1 MTPILES
8 EGVLPIWTPQTSEFM
23 ASRVA
28 TREGEKPLPR
38 FLKSIRDKSGAQIR
52 ENGGI
57 FPGKRVSNMKS
68 GVYPRNPK
76 KRVFYVWPPKTA
88 LFLCVPV

>member
-57 FPGKRVSNMKS
+57 FAGKRVSNMKS
-68 GVYPRNPK
+68 GVLPTEPK
-76 KRVFYVWPPKTA
+76 KRGFYV
-88 LFLCVPV
+88 